1 MSDGR
6 FAVLGGIKGSG
17 DSSSCKALVVI
28 EGGHWVSL
36 PLMHRAQRSFVCAA
50 VAGYIIVA
58 GGYGTRS
65 AEVYDEA
72 LNR

>member
-1 MSDGR
+1 
-6 FAVLGGIKGSG
+6 
-17 DSSSCKALVVI
+17 
-28 EGGHWVSL
+28 
-36 PLMHRAQRSFVCAA
+36 MHRVRRSFVCAA